1 MAQSS
6 FKEFKNQLWTCI
18 QSCPI
23 VYINHFH
30 DQYVDEALIELLENN
45 DMPEETIVEYDYGKD
60 AIVSFD
66 TKSIDSDMK
75 SYKGLKDFISKIVD
89 GKIKNEQSDE
99 SIPKRLFLFKG
110 LGCKT
115 LRENEAI
122 LSLLQTFA
130 SRYEVGAYEYDTTV
144 IIVSPERV

>member
-30 DQYVDEALIELLENN
+30 DQYVDEALIELLKNN

-122 LSLLQTFA
+122 LSLLQTDRK
-130 SRYEVGAYEYDTTV
+130 SVV
-144 IIVSPERV
+144 